1 MVRFSCFHTH
11 IPSYKSKKAIQRPT
25 EGMHNTFQKTSLDQ
39 QMKVSAASH
48 SNLKALGFDK
58 CEVSP
63 SMASITCPDK
73 VTSSPASECYW
84 KSQEM
89 HSASSPEEFN
99 PRTHLNKSRSVG
111 SGLDREGRISRG
123 SDIEDE
129 TGEGFSCDDPH
140 RMNYDRSFDGSDHSG
155 LEEPSDSPDPET
167 DLFNKYNEALDI
179 EPFQENNHPGH
190 SEHSFTSRESEQ
202 LERHSDDSEQLERH
216 SDNSGLRMPMIEK
229 SCSMPNFE
237 DILPDSEE
245 VSPSHLY
252 SESQG
257 RCSQNLDKISVKG
270 KEVLSYD
277 DCYQA
282 TTDQENDDKFLGS
295 DNDKNENDNSFSDE
309 YDSCGGVTKDWV
321 NREIDKVDTVK
332 DLQSESSVNL
342 DELPSKDFKIKRIED
357 WVSTIDLEDRIP
369 LQETGGEP
377 SYSMKVKKASNI
389 LGAANLKLDAKSSI
403 EVAKTYISSLA
414 PTSASAQMVNLGLVV
429 IPFLSA
435 FVSLRVLNLSGNS
448 IVRITAGA
456 LPRGLH
462 VLNLSKNNISTIE
475 GLRELT
481 RLRILDLS
489 YNRISRIGHG
499 LASCSSLKELYLAG
513 NKISEVEGLHRLL
526 KLNILDLR
534 FNKISTSKCLGQL
547 AANYISLQTISLEGN
562 PAQKNVGDEQIKK
575 YLSSLLPHLV
585 YYNKK
590 SIKANSS
597 KEVAERT
604 ARSAPRKGAP
614 SVASSSKVS
623 SSSIHG
629 RLISQAVSS
638 LKPSKGRH
646 GRIPHI
652 SGTAKGISH
661 HPRNH
666 YPDPSERLL
675 SLQANLSMRRSHSE
689 GFLGAA

>member
-39 QMKVSAASH
+39 PAAH
-48 SNLKALGFDK
+48 SNLKALGLDK

-63 SMASITCPDK
+63 SIASITRPDK

-99 PRTHLNKSRSVG
+99 LRTHLNKSRSVG
-111 SGLDREGRISRG
+111 SGLDREGRISHG

-179 EPFQENNHPGH
+179 EPFQENSHPGH

-202 LERHSDDSEQLERH
+202 LERHSDYSEQLERH
-216 SDNSGLRMPMIEK
+216 SDDSGLRMPIIGK

-237 DILPDSEE
+237 DVLPDSEE
-245 VSPSHLY
+245 
-252 SESQG
+252 
-257 RCSQNLDKISVKG
+257 G

-277 DCYQA
+277 GCYQA
-282 TTDQENDDKFLGS
+282 TTDQESDDKLLGS

-321 NREIDKVDTVK
+321 SRGIDKVDAAK

-357 WVSTIDLEDRIP
+357 WVSTIDLEDKIP
-369 LQETGGEP
+369 LQETGEP

-389 LGAANLKLDAKSSI
+389 LGHAANLKLDAKSSI
-403 EVAKTYISSLA
+403 EVAKNYISSLS

-499 LASCSSLKELYLAG
+499 ME
-513 NKISEVEGLHRLL
+513 
-526 KLNILDLR
+526 
-534 FNKISTSKCLGQL
+534 F
-547 AANYISLQTISLEGN
+547 
-562 PAQKNVGDEQIKK
+562 
-575 YLSSLLPHLV
+575 
-585 YYNKK
+585 
-590 SIKANSS
+590 
-597 KEVAERT
+597 
-604 ARSAPRKGAP
+604 
-614 SVASSSKVS
+614 
-623 SSSIHG
+623 
-629 RLISQAVSS
+629 
-638 LKPSKGRH
+638 
-646 GRIPHI
+646 
-652 SGTAKGISH
+652 
-661 HPRNH
+661 
-666 YPDPSERLL
+666 
-675 SLQANLSMRRSHSE
+675 
-689 GFLGAA
+689 F